1 MPYFHHFLSESLTYN
16 NKTST
21 STNSLIKPIKQGYL
35 LHYKKRLFGRGWRQE
50 FVVLYEDSSLVW
62 MRDQHRLEVD
72 GRIMLREAPDLIAAS
87 QWVSRVPQKPEP
99 PFGCKLSHAIAI
111 GSKHEDKVE
120 WFICKS
126 NEDLTEWMTCI
137 NSTLPAPPPPPLAEL
152 KRIGVDSDYDISK
165 FRCHKSEDSTLY
177 SLSNDFTKSVVLMDH
192 EDTSSSSHYE
202 KIYFS
207 SDESKL
213 VAGHI
218 RPHTKRRKSLSCREL
233 SMTGTGDDDAVHLKA
248 TGEGPSSHKKGKRR
262 KESSSKSRIPVQPIG
277 TGFIIGGIIAGSHWS
292 MSDWGWGMGWG
303 WNLCDDCCALQQQD
317 MVHPPPVFTGTPSEL
332 GRRADLCDQYHEDNI
347 TESND
352 KDIPQFAF
360 GCDDDNDCDDDDDAD
375 VACDFGGD
383 FGGF

>member
-21 STNSLIKPIKQGYL
+21 STNSLIKPIKQGYLL

-99 PFGCKLSHAIAI
+99 PF
-111 GSKHEDKVE
+111 DKVE

-152 KRIGVDSDYDISK
+152 KRIGVDSDYDMSK

-177 SLSNDFTKSVVLMDH
+177 SLSNDFTKSV
-192 EDTSSSSHYE
+192 
-202 KIYFS
+202 
-207 SDESKL
+207 L

-233 SMTGTGDDDAVHLKA
+233 SMTGTGDDDAVHLKP

-317 MVHPPPVFTGTPSEL
+317 MVHPPPVFYRHTFGVWDEGQISAT
-332 GRRADLCDQYHEDNI
+332 NTMKI
-347 TESND
+347 TSLNQTTKTFLNLRSGAMTIMTAMMTMMQMWLATLVEIS
-352 KDIPQFAF
+352 
-360 GCDDDNDCDDDDDAD
+360 
-375 VACDFGGD
+375 GD
-383 FGGF
+383 SKGASHPLVSLSFHQRVFFSSVYKPCW